1 MANTTS
7 ASRTAA
13 ATGGVAGVAVGS
25 LGTLVFAIT
34 NRDWST
40 ACAVGGTIVWG
51 LLAYLMAHGG
61 LIGVTRT
68 LIGIAPPRRRRRRRA
83 ASQNPA
89 HRRRA
94 AAAQSTAGT
103 P

>member
-1 MANTTS
+1 MATTTS

-25 LGTLVFAIT
+25 LGTFVFAIT
-34 NRDWST
+34 NNDWAT
-40 ACAVGGTIVWG
+40 ACAVGGTIFWG

-61 LIGVTRT
+61 LLGVLRT
-68 LIGIAPPRRRRRRRA
+68 LIGIAPPRRRRRAARR
-83 ASQNPA
+83 NPA

-94 AAAQSTAGT
+94 AAQGT
-103 P
+103 PSTP

>member
-1 MANTTS
+1 MATTTS

-34 NRDWST
+34 SDDWAT
-40 ACAVGGTIVWG
+40 ASAVGGTIVWG

-61 LIGVTRT
+61 LLGVLRT
-68 LIGIAPPRRRRRRRA
+68 LIGIAPPRRRRRAARRT
-83 ASQNPA
+83 PA
-89 HRRRA
+89 HRRRTT
-94 AAAQSTAGT
+94 AQGTVGT